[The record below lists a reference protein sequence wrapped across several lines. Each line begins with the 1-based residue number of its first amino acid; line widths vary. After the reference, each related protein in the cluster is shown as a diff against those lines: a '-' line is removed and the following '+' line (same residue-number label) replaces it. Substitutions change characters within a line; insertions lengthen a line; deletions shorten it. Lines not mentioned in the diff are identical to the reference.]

1 VPFQIAYEHEPG
13 RLVRGRTVLPG
24 RGHAM
29 LPGGAPAL
37 PWVLIVHGFKGFMDW
52 GFFPE
57 LARRLAGRGI
67 ASVAF
72 NTSGSG
78 IGADLETFSEERAFE
93 SDTLSRQL
101 EDLDRVRSRALSGA
115 LGRLDPARAGL
126 FGHSR
131 GGGIAI
137 LHAAEHGDYRALAT
151 WAAVSAFDRYDEATR
166 DLWRREGR
174 LRVHNAR
181 TGQDLYVGVQALDDL
196 LQNSERLDIA
206 AACARLATPALFVH
220 GEEDESVPVSNL
232 DALLAACAGARAL
245 RVPGAG
251 HTLGARHPLATIPAE
266 LDRAL
271 EATADWFER
280 HLTRPSAGPPAA
292 SSSERGRR
300 HSPRG

>member
-1 VPFQIAYEHEPG
+1 MPFQIDYEHEPG

-24 RGHAM
+24 GDQ
-29 LPGGAPAL
+29 PL

-57 LARRLAGRGI
+57 LARRLAGRGV
-67 ASVAF
+67 ATVAF

-151 WAAVSAFDRYDEATR
+151 WAAVSTFDRYDEATL

-196 LQNSERLDIA
+196 LQNRERLDIA
-206 AACARLATPALFVH
+206 AACARLPTPALFVH
-220 GEEDESVPVSNL
+220 GEQDESVPVSSL
-232 DALLAACAGARAL
+232 DALLAACAVARAL

-251 HTLGARHPLATIPAE
+251 HTLGARHPLAAIPPE
-266 LDRAL
+266 LHRVL
-271 EATADWFER
+271 ETTSDWFER
-280 HLTRPSAGPPAA
+280 HLSGPYAGTSAEPP
-292 SSSERGRR
+292 SERGRSP
-300 HSPRG
+300 SPRG